1 MASKLTRKDFANQ
14 AEEYIRK
21 LNEIAEKNGF
31 SVMTALYVEGTATEP
46 SDCII
51 DWRNMS
57 LDENLYAMGRFT
69 QDVMNSYD
77 EAPSLGG
84 DGHAPFS
91 DYGPPDMTGGKGE

>member
-1 MASKLTRKDFANQ
+1 MTQKLTRKEFANQ

-31 SVMTALYVEGTATEP
+31 SVMTAFYIEGSANEP

-77 EAPSLGG
+77 EDGTLGG
-84 DGHAPFS
+84 HAGASFGE
-91 DYGPPDMTGGKGE
+91 YGPETTGGGI

>member
-1 MASKLTRKDFANQ
+1 MSPLTRKAFANE

-31 SVMTALYVEGTATEP
+31 SVMTAFYIEGSENEP

-57 LDENLYAMGRFT
+57 LDENLYAVGRFT
-69 QDVMNSYD
+69 QDIMNSYD
-77 EAPSLGG
+77 EEQE
-84 DGHAPFS
+84 
-91 DYGPPDMTGGKGE
+91 K

>member
-1 MASKLTRKDFANQ
+1 MTTKLTRKEFANQ
-14 AEEYIRK
+14 AEEYIRR

-31 SVMTALYVEGTATEP
+31 SVMTAFYIEGTATEP

-77 EAPSLGG
+77 EDPSLGG
-84 DGHAPFS
+84 SGGHAPFS
-91 DYGPPDMTGGKGE
+91 EYGPDTHGKSE

>member
-1 MASKLTRKDFANQ
+1 MKIKLTRKEFGNQ

-31 SVMTALYVEGTATEP
+31 SVMTAFYIEGTPVEP

-57 LDENLYAMGRFT
+57 LEENLYAMGRFM

-77 EAPSLGG
+77 EDPSL
-84 DGHAPFS
+84 
-91 DYGPPDMTGGKGE
+91 